1 MNMSGDRAELIATL
15 RWQIEAGADE
25 AILDEA
31 ADRLSE
37 APPSRPA
44 AASPATPERAS
55 PPATVREASTAAA
68 TPSSKGAAARA
79 VPPMEATDSV
89 NQNARHIAATCND
102 LPALRTALEEFDGC
116 ALKTTATN
124 LVFGAGTVPAD
135 VMIIGE
141 APGRDEDRQG
151 EPFVGASGQLLDA
164 MLGFVDLYRGR
175 NVYISNIL
183 PWRPPGNRQPT
194 GAEIAACL
202 PFMERHIALAAPKV
216 LMFLGGTSAKTL
228 LNRTEGITRLRGRW
242 YEYHS
247 PALEAAGLAPIPGMA
262 TLHPAYLLRQP
273 AQKRAAWADLLAVRE
288 RLDSSG
294 TG

>member
-1 MNMSGDRAELIATL
+1 
-15 RWQIEAGADE
+15 
-25 AILDEA
+25 
-31 ADRLSE
+31 
-37 APPSRPA
+37 
-44 AASPATPERAS
+44 
-55 PPATVREASTAAA
+55 
-68 TPSSKGAAARA
+68 ARA

-89 NQNARHIAATCND
+89 SQNARHIAATCTD
-102 LPALRTALEEFDGC
+102 LPALRTALEAFDGC

-288 RLDSSG
+288 RLDSGG